1 MESLAKDDNF
11 EITLHRSPKLKSD
24 KLVVTFGG
32 QPSDLASKGF
42 GTDFMLSLGVNTVYV
57 AQKFGTQFQ
66 GLSVENFRDILMP
79 LAAEWDDIVCYGSSL
94 GGYAALYYGGS
105 LDARI
110 IAAAPMLPAW
120 RPLKLRAYADLPMTH
135 LELKDVPL
143 SSKDPT
149 VFYDPMVAR
158 DKFLIEK
165 MVELAYPETKRV
177 PIPYAGHTVL
187 VTLSQAKL
195 LKPIIHNLI
204 VEDYL
209 IPFDPPAEG
218 TAVWHGEK
226 GSHLL
231 NKDPAA
237 AKVELKRSLDISPS
251 RRIFNKLIKCLIRLG
266 ELEEAQTQ
274 LDKAKASGDKNFA
287 LFPPQE
293 QKAIKAGLIP

>member
-11 EITLHRSPKLKSD
+11 EITLHRSPDSKSD

-42 GTDFMLSLGVNTVYV
+42 GTDFILSLGLNTVYV

-66 GLSVENFRDILMP
+66 GLSVEKFREIVVP
-79 LAAEWDDIVCYGSSL
+79 VADDVVCYGSSL

-120 RPLKLRAYADLPMTH
+120 RPLKLPAYADLPMTH

-143 SSKDPT
+143 SSKTPT

-158 DKFLIEK
+158 DKFLIEN
-165 MVELAYPETKRV
+165 MVELAYPEMKHV

-187 VTLSQAKL
+187 VTLSQARL
-195 LKPIIHNLI
+195 LKPIIQNLI
-204 VEDYL
+204 AEDNL

-231 NKDPAA
+231 GTNPTA
-237 AKVELKRSLDISPS
+237 AKVELKKSLDLRPS
-251 RRIFNKLIKCLIRLG
+251 RRIFNQLIQCLIRLG
-266 ELEEAQTQ
+266 ELEEAQAQ
-274 LDKAKASGDKNFA
+274 LDMARASGDKNFA
-287 LFPPQE
+287 LFPPRE
-293 QKAIKAGLIP
+293 QKVIEAGLIP